1 LGKLDWL
8 GFAMVLCIMQ
18 PGDKGCIMPC
28 LGMSIA
34 VAQHGLQGN
43 SWCHVKLGR
52 QLCRTG
58 KLSWDLASKA
68 VLCCAMLCCAVQMHK
83 EVPPPRSW
91 RPLVIRHQAFV
102 ARVYV
107 SADKQTLSSKSC
119 IQRPG
124 MHDMGAISGY
134 RSSRATSNLT
144 TGSASNASYGTAAN
158 EEQQQQDDDA
168 GSRPQV
174 QKGSAPAA
182 GDAGA
187 AAGGDGSQQQANGV
201 KQEPQ
206 QDANGLKQEQPES
219 PMLIDSQQRQQQ
231 QANGGQ
237 QGGQQQ
243 QQVQEEPHQ
252 QQDSDE
258 MLIMAPAPAQ
268 QEQPFISSAVAAVSG
283 AGLLVSGVSTA
294 AAPMDTS

>member
-1 LGKLDWL
+1 
-8 GFAMVLCIMQ
+8 
-18 PGDKGCIMPC
+18 
-28 LGMSIA
+28 
-34 VAQHGLQGN
+34 
-43 SWCHVKLGR
+43 
-52 QLCRTG
+52 
-58 KLSWDLASKA
+58 
-68 VLCCAMLCCAVQMHK
+68 MHK

-158 EEQQQQDDDA
+158 EEQQQQQQDDEA

-174 QKGSAPAA
+174 QKGNAPGGEAV
-182 GDAGA
+182 A
-187 AAGGDGSQQQANGV
+187 AAGGDVAQQQANGV
-201 KQEPQ
+201 KQEHQ
-206 QDANGLKQEQPES
+206 QGANGLKQEQPES
-219 PMLIDSQQRQQQ
+219 PMLIDGQQRQQQ
-231 QANGGQ
+231 ADGMQH
-237 QGGQQQ
+237 GQQQ
-243 QQVQEEPHQ
+243 QLKEEQQ

-283 AGLLVSGVSTA
+283 AGLLVHGVPTAA